1 MTSLISSDLHK
12 VWFPSSCKY
21 SYFRFFDFKIEM
33 CDTATCLCLLS
44 WKIKRGI
51 LVICTKSEH
60 CPMRRQWLRMWCLI
74 DPPCPAQPVDIS
86 IVIPWLSDSG
96 DFSVRQT
103 QRIIDRQSIR
113 GHFINIEITED
124 ISDLSECLHQTSWF
138 MYLLCLF
145 RVSLKTETEK
155 KETDWER
162 GMSLHLKLFPFCYD
176 IASFQLIQ
184 SITCRLP
191 ALLMV
196 SYRTKYEKCPCT

>member
-1 MTSLISSDLHK
+1 MFVFVVVENKKGNISYLHQIWALSNEEAVAENVMSD
-12 VWFPSSCKY
+12 W
-21 SYFRFFDFKIEM
+21 
-33 CDTATCLCLLS
+33 
-44 WKIKRGI
+44 
-51 LVICTKSEH
+51 
-60 CPMRRQWLRMWCLI
+60 
-74 DPPCPAQPVDIS
+74 PPCPAQPVDIS

-184 SITCRLP
+184 SITFRLP
-191 ALLMV
+191 ASVIDGKLELSMRNVPVRNFLLA
-196 SYRTKYEKCPCT
+196 RK